1 MSKRLLIVESPTKA
15 RTIGSY
21 LGKDYTVLASVGH
34 VRDLPK
40 SNKDAV
46 DIEGGFVPRYVIPA
60 EKREVIE
67 RIEHAAKNAS
77 EVYLATDPDR
87 EGEAIAWHIKE
98 VVGLKKPQ
106 RVVFHEITKAA
117 IEEALTHPRAIDENL
132 RQAQEARR
140 VLDRI
145 VGYDLSGLIWKKVR
159 YGLSAGRVQS
169 PALRILA
176 EREREIKAFVPV
188 TYFVLNA
195 LFKSKVGDIS
205 AVCATE
211 PATQEE
217 ADRIVQAGRS
227 ASWSVAAVNERSEER
242 NPRPPF
248 TTSTLQ
254 QAASTRLGF
263 APSRAMRAAQKLY
276 EAGHIT
282 YMRTDSVNLGVEAV
296 AKMAG
301 VIEAEFGKEYLETRV
316 YKTTSKNA
324 QEAHEAVRPT
334 EPARAKA
341 GATADE
347 EQLYD
352 LIRTRALASQ
362 MASAKIMRTNIA
374 VQADVG
380 EVTGMSMRSGV
391 KTDFPLFTANGS
403 RMLFPGWLALDTAAR
418 GEDVELPHVAQGDPL
433 TLLSLGSTEK
443 QTEPPN
449 RYTEAGLI
457 KELEKRDIGRPA
469 TYASIMKT
477 IQDRGYVDKLGRTLK
492 PTATGMVVSGWLEEN
507 FPEYISDSFTA
518 EMEDEL
524 DEIARGERGYTE
536 TLTAFYGPFEKAVK
550 AKDKLPKATSLGDA
564 GAEFPC
570 PLCGSPMEFKLGR
583 GGVFMSCKKYPD
595 CLGART
601 EEGHELKGDEPI
613 GHDPKTGA
621 PIYIKTGRFGPY
633 VEMALEEEASSEQEA
648 EAVSPTSPKATKGAT
663 KGGKKAT
670 TKRGKGRPKTAARR
684 ASIPAGTDL
693 ASVTLADALKYLSLP
708 RELGMHPSTGKAV
721 FASTG
726 RFGPYVGS
734 DGEFR
739 SLKPAVGDPYTV
751 TLDTALSIL
760 AAPKQPPKG
769 VEIVQEIGKHPK
781 TGKTMTLY
789 KSKQGLFLKKGLR
802 RIYLPDS
809 VKADSL
815 TPAEAAE
822 YLK

>member
-1 MSKRLLIVESPTKA
+1 MSEQVTKRLLIVESPTKA
-15 RTIGSY
+15 RTIGNY

-46 DIEGGFVPRYVIPA
+46 DIEGGFIPRYVIPA

-67 RIEHAAKNAS
+67 KIQHAATKAD
-77 EVYLATDPDR
+77 EIYLATDPDR

-98 VVGLKKPQ
+98 VTHLKKPK

-117 IEEALTHPRAIDENL
+117 IEEAIAHPRLIDENL

-176 EREREIKAFVPV
+176 EREREIKSFIPV
-188 TYFVLNA
+188 TYYVLSA
-195 LFKSKVGDIS
+195 LFKSKSGDINT
-205 AVCATE
+205 VCVEE
-211 PATQEE
+211 PATKKE
-217 ADRIVQAGRS
+217 AERIVQAGRS
-227 ASWSVAAVNERSEER
+227 AAWNVASVTEKAEER

-254 QAASTRLGF
+254 QTASTRLGF
-263 APSRAMRAAQKLY
+263 APSRTMRAAQKLY

-282 YMRTDSVNLGVEAV
+282 YMRTDSVNLGAEAV
-296 AKMAG
+296 AKMASL
-301 VIEAEFGKEYLETRV
+301 IEKDFGKDYLQVRV

-334 EPARAKA
+334 DPSHARA
-341 GATADE
+341 GATPDE
-347 EQLYD
+347 VELYA

-362 MASAKIMRTNIA
+362 MSAARIMRTNVA
-374 VQADVG
+374 AKADANI
-380 EVTGMSMRSGV
+380 
-391 KTDFPLFTANGS
+391 PLFTANGS

-418 GEDVELPHVAQGDPL
+418 GEDIELPKLAVNDAL
-433 TLLSLGSTEK
+433 NLLSLESEEK

-457 KELEKRDIGRPA
+457 KELEKRGIGRPS
-469 TYASIMKT
+469 TYASTMKT
-477 IQDRGYVDKLGRTLK
+477 IQDRGYVEKLGRALK

-507 FPEYISDSFTA
+507 FPEYVSDTFTA
-518 EMEDEL
+518 EMEDKL

-536 TLTAFYGPFEKAVK
+536 TLTEFYGPFEKEVRAG
-550 AKDKLPKATSLGDA
+550 DKLPKATSLGDA
-564 GAEFPC
+564 PSEFPC

-583 GGVFMSCKKYPD
+583 GGIFMSCKKYPD

-601 EEGHELKGDEPI
+601 EEGTELKGDTPI

-633 VEMALEEEASSEQEA
+633 VEMPLPEEPVAEETKEPEVPTKVKKKSSA
-648 EAVSPTSPKATKGAT
+648 KTPKG
-663 KGGKKAT
+663 
-670 TKRGKGRPKTAARR
+670 KRGKGRPKIAARR

-693 ASVTLADALKYLSLP
+693 ATVTLADALKYLSLP
-708 RELGMHPSTGKAV
+708 RDLGNHPSTGKSV

-726 RFGPYVGS
+726 RFGPYVGH

-739 SLKPAVGDPYTV
+739 SLKPAVGDPYTI
-751 TLDTALSIL
+751 TLDAALALL
-760 AAPKQPPKG
+760 AVPKLPPKG
-769 VEIVQEIGKHPK
+769 VTIVKEIGKHPR
-781 TGKTMTLY
+781 TGKNLVLY

-802 RIYLPDS
+802 RIYLPETTKPDS
-809 VKADSL
+809 F
-815 TPAEAAE
+815 TPEEAAA